1 MTKTRK
7 RLTVYLVLIG
17 MLFLLALSL
26 FGCTYDASVYRP
38 ERDYGY
44 EISNYNVD
52 IVVDEDKNLHIT
64 EEITADFFDYTKGI
78 YRYIP
83 LKQSIGVPNGNGGR
97 DVKYYENT
105 ISNLVL

>member
-78 YRYIP
+78 
-83 LKQSIGVPNGNGGR
+83 
-97 DVKYYENT
+97 
-105 ISNLVL
+105 

>member
-7 RLTVYLVLIG
+7 RVTGYLVLIG
-17 MLFLLALSL
+17 MRILVGFSL
-26 FGCTYDASVYRP
+26 FGCAYDDIVYRP

-97 DVKYYENT
+97 DVLRKHNFKF
-105 ISNLVL
+105 